1 MKTYLTESE
10 SLELF
15 GPETEKERHELN
27 IKQTLYTLEQLRDE
41 EKPCTNNKLNLCAAY
56 RY

>member
-15 GPETEKERHELN
+15 GPETEEEKERHELS
-27 IKQTLYTLEQLRDE
+27 IKQTLFTLEQLRE
-41 EKPCTNNKLNLCAAY
+41 EGHHVQATS
-56 RY
+56 